1 VNAREARSIRLPP
14 ELESVGQARTF
25 VERALVAHLD
35 DSADVLLMT
44 SELVANVVL
53 HVQTAVNLT
62 VWPGPPVRVEVHN
75 GEAATEAFRDL
86 VRDSAMPEP
95 SSSSGRG
102 LGLVRRLAT
111 RVGLDDDPDGGKV
124 VWFEYGGSRRDE
136 A

>member
-1 VNAREARSIRLPP
+1 
-14 ELESVGQARTF
+14 
-25 VERALVAHLD
+25 
-35 DSADVLLMT
+35 MT

-53 HVQTAVNLT
+53 HVRTDVTLK
-62 VWPGPPVRVEVHN
+62 VWQGPPVRVEVHN

-86 VRDSAMPEP
+86 IRNSAIPEP

-111 RVGLDDDPDGGKV
+111 RVGLNDDPDGGKV
-124 VWFEYGGSRRDE
+124 VWFEYAGSQRGE

>member
-1 VNAREARSIRLPP
+1 M
-14 ELESVGQARTF
+14 ESVRQARTF
-25 VERALVAHLD
+25 VATSLAAHLD

-53 HVQTAVNLT
+53 HVQTDVTLT
-62 VWPGPPVRVEVHN
+62 VWRGPPVRVEVHN
-75 GEAATEAFRDL
+75 GAAATEAFRDL
-86 VRDSAMPEP
+86 IHDSAIPEP

-124 VWFEYGGSRRDE
+124 VWFEYARSRRDE
-136 A
+136 T